1 MVPAQVTTSVERMS
15 VPPLPGPVET
25 DDLPHISPRHL
36 RLAEEMCR
44 RRLAREIS
52 GDKRRANKAADMRF
66 AVSNRIEADA
76 RLAQS
81 ELGRPRPEAFAEPG
95 ELEPEQRA
103 LYRAA
108 KRGYLDAFSHTSA
121 CIVEPEWRTPFP
133 DLGVELSSNLGLRV
147 ELDDGGREL
156 RKVLVGARRDTKL
169 LDPVDV
175 RVALVRTEEW
185 APVQLELVAVD
196 VIEQR
201 RTTYVPDLESERAE
215 ARAWIEARV
224 SRVLELAA
232 DPRPRAGRDC
242 QGCAFISG
250 CSKHPG

>member
-1 MVPAQVTTSVERMS
+1 VDDE
-15 VPPLPGPVET
+15 
-25 DDLPHISPRHL
+25 DLPQITPAHL
-36 RLAEEMCR
+36 RRADDMCR
-44 RRLAREIS
+44 RRLAREVS
-52 GDKRRANKAADMRF
+52 GGKRRANQAGDMRF
-66 AVSNRIEADA
+66 AVSNRLEADA

-81 ELGRPRPEAFAEPG
+81 ELGPPRPEAFVEPR

-108 KRGYLDAFSHTSA
+108 TRGYLDAFANTSA
-121 CIVEPEWRTPFP
+121 RIAEPEWRTALPE
-133 DLGVELSSNLGLRV
+133 LGVELSSNLGLRA

-156 RKVLVGARRDTKL
+156 RKVLVGARRDAKL

-185 APVQLELVAVD
+185 APVQLDIVVVD

-201 RTTYVPDLESERAE
+201 RTTHTPDLEADRAE
-215 ARAWIEARV
+215 AHAWIAQRV
-224 SRVLELAA
+224 ALVLELAA
-232 DPRPRAGRDC
+232 DARPQAGRDC

>member
-1 MVPAQVTTSVERMS
+1 MS
-15 VPPLPGPVET
+15 SPGESEE
-25 DDLPHISPRHL
+25 LPHVSPRHL

-44 RRLAREIS
+44 RRLAREVHS
-52 GDKRRANKAADMRF
+52 GKRNVNRTADMRF
-66 AVSNRIEADA
+66 AVSNRIEGDA
-76 RLAQS
+76 RLAQA
-81 ELGRPRPEAFAEPG
+81 EPGPPRPEAFVEPH

-108 KRGYLDAFSHTSA
+108 ARGYLDAFGGVDGRVTDELGFRTA
-121 CIVEPEWRTPFP
+121 LPE
-133 DLGVELSSNLGLRV
+133 LGVELSSSLGIAT
-147 ELDDGGREL
+147 ELADGGREL
-156 RKVLVGARRDTKL
+156 RKVLVGARRDALL

-185 APVQLELVAVD
+185 APVQLEIVAVD

-201 RTTYVPDLESERAE
+201 RATYSPDLDAERAE
-215 ARAWIEARV
+215 AHEWIAGRV
-224 SRVLELAA
+224 EVVLALAA
-232 DPRPRAGRDC
+232 DGRPQAGRDC

>member
-1 MVPAQVTTSVERMS
+1 MP
-15 VPPLPGPVET
+15 VPPPSAPRETEELPR
-25 DDLPHISPRHL
+25 ISPRHL
-36 RLAEEMCR
+36 RLAEELCR
-44 RRLAREIS
+44 RRLAREVHN
-52 GDKRRANKAADMRF
+52 GKRSVNRTGDMRF

-76 RLAQS
+76 RLAHA
-81 ELGRPRPEAFAEPG
+81 EGGVPRPEAFVAPRD
-95 ELEPEQRA
+95 LEPEQVA
-103 LYRAA
+103 LYRAGA
-108 KRGYLDAFSHTSA
+108 RGYLDAFGVAAAHVT
-121 CIVEPEWRTPFP
+121 ELGYRTLLPE
-133 DLGVELSSNLGLRV
+133 LGVELTSNPGIAC

-185 APVQLELVAVD
+185 APVQLDIVVVD

-201 RTTYVPDLESERAE
+201 RATLTPELDTDRADAHTWIAERVE
-215 ARAWIEARV
+215 L
-224 SRVLELAA
+224 VLELAA
-232 DPRPRAGRDC
+232 DGRPHAGRDC

>member
-1 MVPAQVTTSVERMS
+1 M
-15 VPPLPGPVET
+15 
-25 DDLPHISPRHL
+25 DDEELPHITPAHL
-36 RLAEEMCR
+36 RLADEMCR
-44 RRLAREIS
+44 RRLAREVHS
-52 GDKRRANKAADMRF
+52 GKRNVNRTGDMRF

-76 RLAQS
+76 RLAQA
-81 ELGRPRPEAFAEPG
+81 ENGPPRPEAFVEPHD
-95 ELEPEQRA
+95 LEPEQQA

-108 KRGYLDAFSHTSA
+108 RGYLDAFGDA
-121 CIVEPEWRTPFP
+121 ARIVDLGFRTALPE
-133 DLGVELSSNLGLRV
+133 LGVELSSNLGIAA

-185 APVQLELVAVD
+185 APVQLEIVAVD

-201 RTTYVPDLESERAE
+201 RATHSPDLEADRAE
-215 ARAWIEARV
+215 AHSWIGDRV
-224 SRVLELAA
+224 ERVLELAA
-232 DPRPRAGRDC
+232 DARPQAGRDC